1 MINMKVKALGEKF
14 GSQRGRHVL
23 DVKDEEPR
31 WEEERKTAEHE
42 EKKKNPRKGVKF
54 RRDGF

>member
-14 GSQRGRHVL
+14 GSQRSQLL

-31 WEEERKTAEHE
+31 WEEERKTAEDQ
-42 EKKKNPRKGVKF
+42 EKKKKNGRKGLKF